1 MTRIILDVDTGTDD
15 AVAIMMAALAPE
27 IELLACTTVWGNLD
41 VEHTTE
47 NTLRVL
53 DHIGAEVPV
62 HRGRN
67 RPIVPVP
74 PGARAA
80 HRTIAGY
87 HPERLDLPEPRT
99 PEVPGDAPTQIVEM
113 VRAAR
118 EPLTLVATGSLT
130 NIAAALIIDPELPQ
144 HVEQLVLMGGAN
156 EFGNVTPAA
165 EANIWQ
171 DPSAAEIVFQADFEK
186 LVIVPLDATHRALI
200 TQDQADELAARGT
213 PAAHAAAQL
222 ITERIIVHDRDQP
235 QPIPHSAAV
244 HDALCIAYLLE
255 PEVLELHRMHVAAET
270 APGHSFG
277 RTVMDVRGRSTQE
290 PNALVALSAD
300 RERFFSLMLSSL
312 SRG

>member
-15 AVAIMMAALAPE
+15 ALAIMMAALSPE

-41 VEHTTE
+41 VAHTTD

-67 RPIVPVP
+67 RPIVPVY
-74 PGARAA
+74 PGVRAA
-80 HRTIAGY
+80 HRAIGEY
-87 HPERLDLPEPRT
+87 HPEELNLPAPTARAA
-99 PEVPGDAPTQIVEM
+99 PGDAPTRIVER
-113 VRAAR
+113 VRESV
-118 EPLTLVATGSLT
+118 EPITLVATGSLT
-130 NIAAALIIDPELPQ
+130 NIASALVIWPELAQ
-144 HVEQLVLMGGAN
+144 RVERLVLMGGAN

-171 DPSAAEIVFQADFEK
+171 DPSAAEIVFQAGFED

-200 TQDQADELAARGT
+200 TQDQADELAAVGT
-213 PAAHAAAQL
+213 PAARAAADL
-222 ITERIIVHDRDQP
+222 ITQRIVVHDRDQP

-255 PEVLELHRMHVAAET
+255 PEVLELHRMHVSAET
-270 APGHSFG
+270 AAGASFG
-277 RTVMDVRGRSTQE
+277 RTIMDLRGRSSQE
-290 PNALVALSAD
+290 PNARVALNAD
-300 RERFFSLMLSSL
+300 RTRFFDLLLSTL

>member
-1 MTRIILDVDTGTDD
+1 
-15 AVAIMMAALAPE
+15 
-27 IELLACTTVWGNLD
+27 
-41 VEHTTE
+41 
-47 NTLRVL
+47 
-53 DHIGAEVPV
+53 
-62 HRGRN
+62 
-67 RPIVPVP
+67 
-74 PGARAA
+74 
-80 HRTIAGY
+80 
-87 HPERLDLPEPRT
+87 
-99 PEVPGDAPTQIVEM
+99 M

-171 DPSAAEIVFQADFEK
+171 DPRGGDRLPGGLREAGDRAAGRHT
-186 LVIVPLDATHRALI
+186 PALI

-213 PAAHAAAQL
+213 PAAQAAAQL

-270 APGHSFG
+270 VPGHSFG
-277 RTVMDVRGRSTQE
+277 RTVLDVRRRSTQE
-290 PNALVALSAD
+290 PMHWWPSPQTERGSSA
-300 RERFFSLMLSSL
+300 
-312 SRG
+312 